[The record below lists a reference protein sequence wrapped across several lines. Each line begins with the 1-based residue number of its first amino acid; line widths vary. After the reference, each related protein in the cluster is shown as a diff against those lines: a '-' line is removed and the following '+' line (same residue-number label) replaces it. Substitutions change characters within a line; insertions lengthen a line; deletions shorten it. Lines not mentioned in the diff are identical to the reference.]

1 MFYSFR
7 TSQFG
12 LSLFQMLSGHICLM
26 PAGLNSAALDERY
39 NAGILSVENHTNLL
53 SAIMTEELIKEGFN
67 VKVFFCLFIFLLN
80 KDTGGRWLFRELK
93 MSSGSRSV
101 QRFVIGKK

>member
-39 NAGILSVENHTNLL
+39 NAGIL
-53 SAIMTEELIKEGFN
+53 
-67 VKVFFCLFIFLLN
+67 
-80 KDTGGRWLFRELK
+80 LK
-93 MSSGSRSV
+93 IT
-101 QRFVIGKK
+101 QICYQL